1 MLHTILDLLIVVGIP
16 VFIVILTV
24 FLLITI
30 TKKGNDVD
38 WFFVGRAGLFGLIL
52 ETLRPE
58 NISDGS
64 PKGLKFLHK
73 EIDINENYKEET
85 LENGGWLC
93 PKCGNLNDKHTG
105 TCGCGEQRK

>member
-1 MLHTILDLLIVVGIP
+1 M
-16 VFIVILTV
+16 
-24 FLLITI
+24 
-30 TKKGNDVD
+30 D
-38 WFFVGRAGLFGLIL
+38 WFCVDRLGLFGLIL
-52 ETLRPE
+52 EALRPAE
-58 NISDGS
+58 NNSYGP

-73 EIDINENYKEET
+73 ENNINENYKEEM